1 MSPTRSAPS
10 RVTSPTPATQL
21 PADESVRHR
30 QAMLT
35 PHEAPP
41 GLPSPRTGGG
51 FRPRPLT
58 GSRRP
63 SPPPGF
69 VPHDGPPSVSTK
81 TPRLLKFH
89 APEIVFGPGSLA
101 EAGFAAERLGARRP
115 FVVTDPGLMA
125 TPWAD
130 ELLDHLHEAGL
141 VATLWHGV
149 TSNPKDHEIEAGYQQ
164 YAKSGCD
171 VIIAIGGGSCI
182 DAAKG
187 VAVLSGNG
195 GSILDYAGVDQFA
208 KPIPPLLMIPS
219 TAGTGADVSQF
230 CVVTDTVQ
238 SIKVTLIGRALVPD
252 ISITDPRLLTTMPAW
267 LAGATGLDAL
277 THGIEAYVSLG
288 HNPLTDG
295 HALSA
300 VRLVTG
306 NLCQSFSRP
315 SDPQGRERMA
325 QASLEAGLAFS
336 NAILG
341 ATHAMSHQVG
351 GLLDVPHGVV
361 NGVLLPHVIRYNAVA
376 APDRFIPLAM
386 AAGLKIERMSG
397 LEAAEVLAD
406 HVRNLADEVGIP
418 RGLRHLGVS
427 EENIGHLA
435 MSTLNDA
442 CLSTNP
448 RSADRRDVEALFMA
462 AL

>member
-1 MSPTRSAPS
+1 M
-10 RVTSPTPATQL
+10 
-21 PADESVRHR
+21 
-30 QAMLT
+30 
-35 PHEAPP
+35 
-41 GLPSPRTGGG
+41 
-51 FRPRPLT
+51 
-58 GSRRP
+58 
-63 SPPPGF
+63 
-69 VPHDGPPSVSTK
+69 
-81 TPRLLKFH
+81 KFH

-130 ELLDHLHEAGL
+130 ELLGHLYESGL

-149 TSNPKDHEIEAGYQQ
+149 TPNPKDHEIEAGYQQ
-164 YAKSGCD
+164 YTNSGCD

-187 VAVLSGNG
+187 IAVLSGNG
-195 GSILDYAGVDQFA
+195 GSILDYAGVDQFD

-230 CVVTDTVQ
+230 CVVTDTVR

-277 THGIEAYVSLG
+277 THGIEAFVSLG

-306 NLCQSFSRP
+306 NLCHSLSSPGDSEGQE
-315 SDPQGRERMA
+315 QMA

-376 APDRFIPLAM
+376 APERFIPLAL
-386 AAGLKIERMSG
+386 AAGLKIENMPG
-397 LEAAEVLAD
+397 LEAAGMLAD
-406 HVRNLADEVGIP
+406 HVRNLADKVGIP
-418 RGLRHLGVS
+418 TGLRHLGVS

-448 RSADRRDVEALFMA
+448 RSADRRDVETLFMA

>member
-1 MSPTRSAPS
+1 MSSRPNGSMRSSTLPVFAPH
-10 RVTSPTPATQL
+10 VVAPLDATQ
-21 PADESVRHR
+21 
-30 QAMLT
+30 
-35 PHEAPP
+35 
-41 GLPSPRTGGG
+41 
-51 FRPRPLT
+51 
-58 GSRRP
+58 
-63 SPPPGF
+63 
-69 VPHDGPPSVSTK
+69 

-125 TPWAD
+125 TGWVD
-130 ELLDHLHEAGL
+130 ELLGHLCDAGL
-141 VATLWHGV
+141 VPTLWHGV
-149 TSNPKDHEIEAGYQQ
+149 TPNPKDHEIAAGFQK
-164 YAKSGCD
+164 YAESGSD

-182 DAAKG
+182 DAGKG

-195 GSILDYAGVDQFA
+195 GSILDYAGVDRFTN
-208 KPIPPLLMIPS
+208 PIPPLLMIPS

-252 ISITDPRLLTTMPAW
+252 ISITDPRLLVTMPTW
-267 LAGATGLDAL
+267 LGAATGLDAL
-277 THGIEAYVSLG
+277 THGIEAFVSLA

-306 NLCQSFSRP
+306 NLCQSLSRP
-315 SDPQGRERMA
+315 SAPEVRERMA
-325 QASLEAGLAFS
+325 QASLEAGLAFT

-351 GLLDVPHGVV
+351 GLLDAPHGVV
-361 NGVLLPHVIRYNAVA
+361 NGVLLPHVIRYNAA
-376 APDRFIPLAM
+376 AVPDRFIPLAL
-386 AAGLKIERMSG
+386 AAGLKVEGMPG
-397 LEAAEVLAD
+397 LEAAEMLAD
-406 HVRNLADEVGIP
+406 HVRSLADEVGVP

-427 EENIGHLA
+427 EENIAHLA
-435 MSTLNDA
+435 MSTLGDA

-448 RSADRRDVEALFMA
+448 RSADRHDVEGLFLA

>member
-1 MSPTRSAPS
+1 MPVFGPHTCPS
-10 RVTSPTPATQL
+10 IDATK
-21 PADESVRHR
+21 V
-30 QAMLT
+30 
-35 PHEAPP
+35 
-41 GLPSPRTGGG
+41 
-51 FRPRPLT
+51 
-58 GSRRP
+58 
-63 SPPPGF
+63 
-69 VPHDGPPSVSTK
+69 
-81 TPRLLKFH
+81 PRLLKFH

-115 FVVTDPGLMA
+115 FVVTDPGLLA
-125 TPWAD
+125 TGWVD
-130 ELLDHLHEAGL
+130 ELLDHLREAGL
-141 VATLWHGV
+141 VPTLWHGV
-149 TSNPKDHEIEAGYQQ
+149 TPNPKDHEILAGFQK
-164 YAKSGCD
+164 YAESGCD

-182 DAAKG
+182 DAGKG

-208 KPIPPLLMIPS
+208 NPIPPLLMIPS

-252 ISITDPRLLTTMPAW
+252 ISITDPRLLVTMPTW
-267 LAGATGLDAL
+267 LAAATGLDAL
-277 THGIEAYVSLG
+277 THGIEAFVSLG

-300 VRLVTG
+300 VRLVSG
-306 NLCQSFSRP
+306 NLCQSLSRP
-315 SDPQGRERMA
+315 GAPEIRERMA
-325 QASLEAGLAFS
+325 QASLEAGLAFT

-351 GLLDVPHGVV
+351 GLLDAPHGVV
-361 NGVLLPHVIRYNAVA
+361 NGVLLPHVIRYNAA
-376 APDRFIPLAM
+376 AVPDRFIPLAL
-386 AAGLKIERMSG
+386 AAGLKVAGMPGR
-397 LEAAEVLAD
+397 EAAEMLAD
-406 HVRNLADEVGIP
+406 HVRSLADEVGVP

-435 MSTLNDA
+435 KSTLGDA

-448 RSADRRDVEALFMA
+448 RSADRRDVEGLFLA

>member
-1 MSPTRSAPS
+1 M
-10 RVTSPTPATQL
+10 
-21 PADESVRHR
+21 
-30 QAMLT
+30 
-35 PHEAPP
+35 
-41 GLPSPRTGGG
+41 
-51 FRPRPLT
+51 
-58 GSRRP
+58 
-63 SPPPGF
+63 
-69 VPHDGPPSVSTK
+69 
-81 TPRLLKFH
+81 LKFH
-89 APEIVFGPGSLA
+89 APEILFGPGSLA
-101 EAGFAAERLGARRP
+101 EAGFAAERLGARCP

-125 TPWAD
+125 TGWVD
-130 ELLDHLHEAGL
+130 KLLDHLHEAGL
-141 VATLWHGV
+141 VPTLWHGV
-149 TSNPKDHEIEAGYQQ
+149 TPNPKDHEIDAGYQK
-164 YAKSGCD
+164 YAESGCD

-187 VAVLSGNG
+187 VAVLSSNG

-208 KPIPPLLMIPS
+208 NPIPPLLMIPS

-230 CVVTDTVQ
+230 CVVTDTAQ

-252 ISITDPRLLTTMPAW
+252 ISITDPRLLVTMPAW
-267 LAGATGLDAL
+267 LAAATGLDAL
-277 THGIEAYVSLG
+277 THGIEAFVSLG

-300 VRLVTG
+300 VRLVAG
-306 NLCQSFSRP
+306 NLRQCLSRP
-315 SDPQGRERMA
+315 SDTEGLGRMA

-361 NGVLLPHVIRYNAVA
+361 NGVLLPHVIRYNAA
-376 APDRFIPLAM
+376 AVPDRFTPLAL
-386 AAGLKIERMSG
+386 AAGLKVEGMPG
-397 LEAAEVLAD
+397 LEAAEMLAD
-406 HVRNLADEVGIP
+406 HVRALADQVGIP

-427 EENIGHLA
+427 EENITHLA
-435 MSTLNDA
+435 VSTLGDA

-448 RSADRRDVEALFMA
+448 RSVDRRDVEALFLA

>member
-1 MSPTRSAPS
+1 
-10 RVTSPTPATQL
+10 
-21 PADESVRHR
+21 
-30 QAMLT
+30 
-35 PHEAPP
+35 
-41 GLPSPRTGGG
+41 
-51 FRPRPLT
+51 
-58 GSRRP
+58 
-63 SPPPGF
+63 
-69 VPHDGPPSVSTK
+69 
-81 TPRLLKFH
+81 
-89 APEIVFGPGSLA
+89 
-101 EAGFAAERLGARRP
+101 
-115 FVVTDPGLMA
+115 
-125 TPWAD
+125 
-130 ELLDHLHEAGL
+130 
-141 VATLWHGV
+141 
-149 TSNPKDHEIEAGYQQ
+149 
-164 YAKSGCD
+164 
-171 VIIAIGGGSCI
+171 
-182 DAAKG
+182 
-187 VAVLSGNG
+187 
-195 GSILDYAGVDQFA
+195 
-208 KPIPPLLMIPS
+208 
-219 TAGTGADVSQF
+219 
-230 CVVTDTVQ
+230 
-238 SIKVTLIGRALVPD
+238 
-252 ISITDPRLLTTMPAW
+252 MPAW